1 MSGVNQAIVTI
12 DNDQRDPSKEYDW
25 NIKGLGETLRKIKNF
40 DYFSRN
46 NTVMWIKTCMVT
58 LSL

>member
-1 MSGVNQAIVTI
+1 MSGVDQAIVTI

-25 NIKGLGETLRKIKNF
+25 NIKGLGETLRKVKIL

-46 NTVMWIKTCMVT
+46 KVFKI
-58 LSL
+58 LL